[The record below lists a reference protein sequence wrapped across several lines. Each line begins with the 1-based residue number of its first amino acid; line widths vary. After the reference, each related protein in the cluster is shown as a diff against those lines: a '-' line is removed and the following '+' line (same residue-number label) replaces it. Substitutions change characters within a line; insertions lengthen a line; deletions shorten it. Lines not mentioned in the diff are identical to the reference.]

1 MVLVGVEAYPEKGTV
16 YFVLEKTDLVE
27 KSWCTFEL
35 KEGKGLG
42 KVKFITPIKENP
54 LFSGGRDL
62 RKVTPADIQEFE
74 HQEEI
79 EKKAYQVALEKI
91 SFRRLPIKLILTI
104 CPVGS
109 KRITFYYTAKQR
121 VDFRVLVKDL
131 AAVFKL
137 RIQMQQ
143 VGVRDEPQL
152 LRSCGVCGR
161 TVCCAVFL
169 AKRKEKLNSVSLEA
183 ARVQNLPL
191 ASSKISGVCGRL
203 RCCLNFELTSEILG
217 RHEVA
222 VQQSNVCLTRFTC
235 MLACMEYIP
244 TGVHTYQ
251 RSNLEVSPGG
261 RTLRSNSQVEPG
273 GRSLRS
279 NPEVEPAARSRRS
292 NPQVEPAGRTRR
304 SNPELEP

>member
-1 MVLVGVEAYPEKGTV
+1 MVLVGVEAYPEKKTA
-16 YFVLEKTDLVE
+16 YFILEKTDLME
-27 KSWCTFEL
+27 ENWCTFEV

-62 RKVTPADIQEFE
+62 KKATPADIQEFE
-74 HQEEI
+74 RQQEI

-91 SFRRLPIKLILTI
+91 SFRKLPIKLIVTRYPL
-104 CPVGS
+104 GS
-109 KRITFYYTAKQR
+109 KHITFYYTAKQR
-121 VDFRVLVKDL
+121 IDFRALVKDL

-152 LRSCGVCGR
+152 LRSCGICGR
-161 TVCCAVFL
+161 TVCCALFL

-203 RCCLNFELTSEILG
+203 RCCLNFEYS
-217 RHEVA
+217 
-222 VQQSNVCLTRFTC
+222 
-235 MLACMEYIP
+235 
-244 TGVHTYQ
+244 TY
-251 RSNLEVSPGG
+251 SALKKKF
-261 RTLRSNSQVEPG
+261 
-273 GRSLRS
+273 
-279 NPEVEPAARSRRS
+279 
-292 NPQVEPAGRTRR
+292 PQVGQTIQWQNEKVKVVSRNLLKGTVVVETEKGIRKSLQNKDLAKK
-304 SNPELEP
+304 E

>member
-1 MVLVGVEAYPEKGTV
+1 MVLVGVEAYPEKRTV
-16 YFVLEKTDLVE
+16 YFILKKTDLVE
-27 KSWCTFEL
+27 KNWCTFKL

-54 LFSGGRDL
+54 LFFGERDL
-62 RKVTPADIQEFE
+62 KKAAPEDIQEFE
-74 HQEEI
+74 HRQEI

-91 SFRRLPIKLILTI
+91 SFRKLPIKLILTKYPI
-104 CPVGS
+104 GS

-131 AAVFKL
+131 AAIFKL

-152 LRSCGVCGR
+152 LGSCGVCGR
-161 TVCCAVFL
+161 TVCCALFL

-203 RCCLNFELTSEILG
+203 RCCLNFEYS
-217 RHEVA
+217 
-222 VQQSNVCLTRFTC
+222 
-235 MLACMEYIP
+235 
-244 TGVHTYQ
+244 TYCA
-251 RSNLEVSPGG
+251 LKKKF
-261 RTLRSNSQVEPG
+261 
-273 GRSLRS
+273 
-279 NPEVEPAARSRRS
+279 
-292 NPQVEPAGRTRR
+292 PQVGQTIQWQNEKVRVVGRNLLKGTVVVETEKGIRK
-304 SNPELEP
+304 SLQNKDLAKKE

>member
-1 MVLVGVEAYPEKGTV
+1 MVLIGVENYPEKRTV
-16 YFVLEKTDLVE
+16 YFILEETDLVQE
-27 KSWCTFEL
+27 NWCTFEL

-62 RKVTPADIQEFE
+62 KKATPEDIQESD
-74 HQEEI
+74 HRQEI
-79 EKKAYQVALEKI
+79 EKEAYQVALEKI
-91 SFRRLPIKLILTI
+91 SFRKLPIKLIVTKYPI
-104 CPVGS
+104 AS

-161 TVCCAVFL
+161 TVCCALFL

-191 ASSKISGVCGRL
+191 SSSKISGVCGRL
-203 RCCLNFELTSEILG
+203 RCCLNFEYS
-217 RHEVA
+217 
-222 VQQSNVCLTRFTC
+222 
-235 MLACMEYIP
+235 
-244 TGVHTYQ
+244 TY
-251 RSNLEVSPGG
+251 SALKKKF
-261 RTLRSNSQVEPG
+261 
-273 GRSLRS
+273 
-279 NPEVEPAARSRRS
+279 
-292 NPQVEPAGRTRR
+292 PQVGQTIKWQDEKVKVVGRNLLKGTVVVETEKGIRKLLQ
-304 SNPELEP
+304 NKDLAEK